1 MVPPRPAS
9 IAGRRN
15 SRRAWAWSGPG
26 RRWPPD
32 DPASWGIF
40 YDLPHLYSQSHFGS
54 EPPWGS
60 QINVVGRLSLATH
73 WQNYPGGNFFP
84 VSLSTNAP
92 FPTGGTWV
100 NYPLDT
106 RPTYVQQ
113 WNLSAQRQI
122 GASLLLSAS
131 YVGNETV
138 QLWTAREMN
147 PATYIPGGACVLNG
161 VTFFS

>member
-60 QINVVGRLSLATH
+60 QINVIGRLSLATH
-73 WQNYPGGNFFP
+73 WQNYPGGNFFPVSLSTNAPFPTGGTWVKDWQNYPGGNFFP

-131 YVGNETV
+131 YV
-138 QLWTAREMN
+138 R
-147 PATYIPGGACVLNG
+147 
-161 VTFFS
+161 

>member
-1 MVPPRPAS
+1 MALPFVNAPAGVLFPGDTNGPTKAGFNRRLNEFAPRVGMVWDPVGD
-9 IAGRRN
+9 GRQTIR
-15 SRRAWAWSGPG
+15 
-26 RRWPPD
+26 
-32 DPASWGIF
+32 ASWGIF

-60 QINVVGRLSLATH
+60 QINVIGPLSFASP

-84 VSLSTNAP
+84 VSLSSNAP

-113 WNLSAQRQI
+113 WNPQPAETDRLEPACI
-122 GASLLLSAS
+122 GKLC
-131 YVGNETV
+131 GK
-138 QLWTAREMN
+138 
-147 PATYIPGGACVLNG
+147 
-161 VTFFS
+161 